1 MRTLRDNYWVNLR
14 CVTIL
19 SCELSC
25 NILNELVV
33 DVVLNQVDGAATE
46 ATTHDTATSNTV
58 LLGNI
63 VQEVEL
69 LAAYLVFLA
78 QTVVSLIHL
87 LTYSLVVTLLKSIA
101 DCQYAVLLAQY
112 EVSAAVILF
121 AYLSANLFQLLPCAI
136 AESLELSLW
145 VLGSDVLNH
154 VLARVAAVVVWRTSQ
169 LVLNLRVNQ
178 AELVTLR
185 LGQKCASCI

>member
-1 MRTLRDNYWVNLR
+1 MKTMSIWVASATL
-14 CVTIL
+14 
-19 SCELSC
+19 
-25 NILNELVV
+25 
-33 DVVLNQVDGAATE
+33 
-46 ATTHDTATSNTV
+46 
-58 LLGNI
+58 
-63 VQEVEL
+63 
-69 LAAYLVFLA
+69 FLA
-78 QTVVSLIHL
+78 SMGICSCQTVVSLIHL

-121 AYLSANLFQLLPCAI
+121 AYLCANLFQLLPCAI

-154 VLARVAAVVVWRTSQ
+154 VLARVAAVVVWRASQ

-185 LGQKCASCI
+185 LEWEVLELTAVAVETHQLALLAEY